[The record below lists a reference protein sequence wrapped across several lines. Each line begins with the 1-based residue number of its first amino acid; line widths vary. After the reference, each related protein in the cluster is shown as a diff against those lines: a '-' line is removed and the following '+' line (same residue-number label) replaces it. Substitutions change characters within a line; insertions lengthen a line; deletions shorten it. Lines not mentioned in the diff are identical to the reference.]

1 MDMKLTGLLIFSL
14 LLSGPLIS
22 QDNKNHIVTKTFYN
36 RWNVTYSSEELF
48 EYERGSDVKNGKQDG
63 VTILYFPLTMIDDG
77 IYGSIGIILTKE
89 KKPEH
94 VFALSFPVGIGNKS
108 YDDLAN
114 NDMTVRLLLMSGKD
128 SMFKAVSYESME
140 DQVTVGGNEFK
151 GRLYRFLIDSQDLD
165 HLKKLIPNKLQLNYK
180 SKVNKSK
187 PKQRPPDGYI
197 SSENAMISKFTTL
210 ANSIEKIKI
219 LEIK

>member
-1 MDMKLTGLLIFSL
+1 MKLTGLLIFSL
-14 LLSGPLIS
+14 LLSRPLIS
-22 QDNKNHIVTKTFYN
+22 QDNKDHIVTKTFYN
-36 RWNVTYSSEELF
+36 KWNVTYSSEELF
-48 EYERGSDVKNGKQDG
+48 EYQRGSDDKNGAQDG

-114 NDMTVRLLLMSGKD
+114 NDMSVRLLLLSGKD

-140 DQVTVGGNEFK
+140 DQV
-151 GRLYRFLIDSQDLD
+151 
-165 HLKKLIPNKLQLNYK
+165 
-180 SKVNKSK
+180 
-187 PKQRPPDGYI
+187 
-197 SSENAMISKFTTL
+197 
-210 ANSIEKIKI
+210 
-219 LEIK
+219 